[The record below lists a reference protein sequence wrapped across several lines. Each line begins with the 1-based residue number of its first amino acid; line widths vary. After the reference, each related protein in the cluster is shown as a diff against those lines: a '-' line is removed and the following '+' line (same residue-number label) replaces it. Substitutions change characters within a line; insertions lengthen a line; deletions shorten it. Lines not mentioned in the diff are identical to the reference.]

1 MSGERIS
8 WETRYEE
15 FGKEILLQLR
25 GHLSQLG
32 KERLVIS
39 IFGESGSGK
48 TICALAVQKALG
60 QIGIR
65 AAILHMDGYFRLPPK
80 KNHEARLANIHH
92 VGPSE
97 VNLEVLKGHIRLFIQ
112 GSKRIQIPVTDYA
125 SDTFRHEEVLLEGVQ
140 VLITEGT
147 YLGLVPEVDF
157 RIYLSANYTQTLQN
171 RQKRGRD
178 AMDPFVEKVLAIEHQ
193 LVTDSAMNADLLI
206 DQHYTLHPNQK
217 HAWPNQNSPSGRSG
231 T

>member
-8 WETRYEE
+8 WETSYGN
-15 FGKEILLQLR
+15 FGKEILLHLR
-25 GHLSQLG
+25 EQLSQLG
-32 KERLVIS
+32 KERMVIS

-48 TICALAVQKALG
+48 TICALAIQNALEE
-60 QIGIR
+60 IGIR
-65 AAILHMDGYFRLPPK
+65 SAILHMDGYFRLPPK

-97 VNLEVLKGHIRLFIQ
+97 VNLDVLSGHIRLFHQ
-112 GSKRIQIPVTDYA
+112 GSKQLDVPITDYS
-125 SDTFRHEEVLLEGVQ
+125 SDTFRQEVLNLEGVQ
-140 VLITEGT
+140 VLLAEGT
-147 YLGLVPEVDF
+147 YLGMIQDVDY

-193 LVTDSAMNADLLI
+193 LVTHSALDADLVI

-217 HAWPNQNSPSGRSG
+217 HTWPNQDSLSGRSG
-231 T
+231 I